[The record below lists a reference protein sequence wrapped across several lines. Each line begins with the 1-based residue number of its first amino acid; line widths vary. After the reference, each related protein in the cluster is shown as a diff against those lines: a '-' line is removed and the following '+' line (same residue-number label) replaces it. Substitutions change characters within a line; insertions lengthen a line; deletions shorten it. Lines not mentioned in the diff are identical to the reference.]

1 MDISNIEVFTQSS
14 IRIRCSA
21 GTIYAD
27 PFRMQESPCDAD
39 FVLITHDH
47 YDHFSPEDLAKVI
60 NPATILVVP
69 EKVADKAAAF
79 SAQVKAIETVLPGQQ
94 YQIAGLSFETVP
106 SYNKIKPFHPKKSGW
121 VGYLLDADGQRVF
134 IAGDTDKT
142 KENSAVRCDIALVP
156 VGGKFTMDPKEAAD
170 LINTIRPKAAIPTHY
185 GTIVGKKSDGDLFAS
200 MVDPSIDVRIIIQD

>member
-14 IRIRCSA
+14 IRIRCGA
-21 GTIYAD
+21 GTVYAD
-27 PFRMQESPCDAD
+27 PFHMKISPHDAD
-39 FVLITHDH
+39 IVLITHDH

-94 YQIAGLSFETVP
+94 YQIAGLSLETVP
-106 SYNKIKPFHPKKSGW
+106 SYNRIKPFHPKKNGW
-121 VGYLLDADGQRVF
+121 VGYLLDLDGQRVF

-142 KENSAVRCDIALVP
+142 KENSTVQCDIALVP
-156 VGGKFTMDPKEAAD
+156 VGGKFTMDAKEAAE
-170 LINTIRPKAAIPTHY
+170 LINTIRPAAAIPTHY
-185 GTIVGKKSDGDLFAS
+185 GTIVGKKSDGERFAS
-200 MVDPSIDVRIIIQD
+200 MVDPAIETKIIMQD

>member
-14 IRIRCSA
+14 IRIRCDA
-21 GTIYAD
+21 GTVYAD
-27 PFRMQESPCDAD
+27 PFRMKTSPHDAD
-39 FVLITHDH
+39 IVLITHDH

-94 YQIAGLSFETVP
+94 YQIAGLSLETVP
-106 SYNKIKPFHPKKSGW
+106 SYNRIKPFHPKKNGW
-121 VGYLLDADGQRVF
+121 VGYLLDLDGQRVF

-142 KENSAVRCDIALVP
+142 KENSTVQCDIALVP
-156 VGGKFTMDPKEAAD
+156 VGGKFTMDAKEAAD
-170 LINTIRPKAAIPTHY
+170 LINTIRPAAAIPTHY
-185 GTIVGKKSDGDLFAS
+185 GTIVGKKSDGERFAS
-200 MVDPSIDVRIIIQD
+200 MVDPAIETKIILQD

>member
-14 IRIRCSA
+14 IRIRCDA
-21 GTIYAD
+21 GTVYAD
-27 PFRMQESPCDAD
+27 PFRMKISPHDAD
-39 FVLITHDH
+39 IVLITHDH

-94 YQIAGLSFETVP
+94 YQIAGLSLETVP
-106 SYNKIKPFHPKKSGW
+106 SYNRIKPFHPKKNGW
-121 VGYLLDADGQRVF
+121 VGYLLDLDGQRVF

-142 KENSAVRCDIALVP
+142 TENSTVQCDIALVP
-156 VGGKFTMDPKEAAD
+156 VGGKFTMDAKEAAE
-170 LINTIRPKAAIPTHY
+170 LINTIRPAAAIPTHY
-185 GTIVGKKSDGDLFAS
+185 GTIVGKKSDGERFAS
-200 MVDPSIDVRIIIQD
+200 MVDPAIETKIILQD

>member
-14 IRIRCSA
+14 IRIRCDA
-21 GTIYAD
+21 GTVYAD
-27 PFRMQESPCDAD
+27 PFRMKISPHDAD
-39 FVLITHDH
+39 IVLITHDH

-69 EKVADKAAAF
+69 EKLADKAAAF

-94 YQIAGLSFETVP
+94 YQIAGLSLETVP
-106 SYNKIKPFHPKKSGW
+106 SYNRIKPFHPKKNGW
-121 VGYLLDADGQRVF
+121 VGYLLDLEGQRVF

-142 KENSAVRCDIALVP
+142 KENSAVQCDIALVP

-170 LINTIRPKAAIPTHY
+170 LINTIRPKTAIPTHY
-185 GTIVGKKSDGDLFAS
+185 GTIVGKKNDGDLFAS
-200 MVDPSIDVRIIIQD
+200 LVDPSIDVRIIIQD

>member
-14 IRIRCSA
+14 IRIRC
-21 GTIYAD
+21 GTGTVYAD
-27 PFRMQESPCDAD
+27 PFRMKISPHDAD
-39 FVLITHDH
+39 IVLITHDH

-94 YQIAGLSFETVP
+94 YQIAGLSLETVP
-106 SYNKIKPFHPKKSGW
+106 SYNRIKPFHPKKNGW
-121 VGYLLDADGQRVF
+121 VGYLLDLDGQRVF

-142 KENSAVRCDIALVP
+142 TENSTVQCDIALVP
-156 VGGKFTMDPKEAAD
+156 VGGKFTMDAKEAAE
-170 LINTIRPKAAIPTHY
+170 LINTIRPAAAIPTHY
-185 GTIVGKKSDGDLFAS
+185 GTIVGKKSDGERFAS
-200 MVDPSIDVRIIIQD
+200 LVDPAIETKIILQD

>member
-14 IRIRCSA
+14 IRIRCEA
-21 GTIYAD
+21 GTVYAD
-27 PFRMQESPCDAD
+27 PFRMKISPHDAD
-39 FVLITHDH
+39 IVLITHDH

-60 NPATILVVP
+60 CPSTVLILP
-69 EKVADKAAAF
+69 EKLAGKAAAF
-79 SAQVKAIETVLPGQQ
+79 SAQVKAIETVLPGQR

>member
-14 IRIRCSA
+14 IRIRCDA
-21 GTIYAD
+21 GTVYAD
-27 PFRMQESPCDAD
+27 PFRMKISPHDAD
-39 FVLITHDH
+39 IVLITHDH

-69 EKVADKAAAF
+69 EKLADKAAAF

-94 YQIAGLSFETVP
+94 YQIAGLSLETVP
-106 SYNKIKPFHPKKSGW
+106 SYNRIKPFHPKKNGW
-121 VGYLLDADGQRVF
+121 VGYLLDLDGQRVF

-142 KENSAVRCDIALVP
+142 KENSAVKCNIALIP
-156 VGGKFTMDPKEAAD
+156 IGGKFTMDPKEAAD

>member
-14 IRIRCSA
+14 IRIRC
-21 GTIYAD
+21 GTGTVYAD
-27 PFRMQESPCDAD
+27 PFRMKISPHDAD
-39 FVLITHDH
+39 IVLITHDH

-94 YQIAGLSFETVP
+94 YQIAGLSLETVP
-106 SYNKIKPFHPKKSGW
+106 SYNRIKPFHPKKNGW
-121 VGYLLDADGQRVF
+121 VGYLLDLDGQRVF

-142 KENSAVRCDIALVP
+142 KENSTVQCDIALVP
-156 VGGKFTMDPKEAAD
+156 VGGKFTMDAKEAAE
-170 LINTIRPKAAIPTHY
+170 LINTIRPAAAIPTHY
-185 GTIVGKKSDGDLFAS
+185 GTIVGKKSDGERFAS
-200 MVDPSIDVRIIIQD
+200 LVDPAIETKIILQD

>member
-14 IRIRCSA
+14 IRIRCGA
-21 GTIYAD
+21 GTVYAD
-27 PFRMQESPCDAD
+27 PFRMKISPHDAD
-39 FVLITHDH
+39 IVLITHDH

-94 YQIAGLSFETVP
+94 YQIAGLSLETVP
-106 SYNKIKPFHPKKSGW
+106 SYNRIKPFHPKKNGW
-121 VGYLLDADGQRVF
+121 VGYLLDLDGQRVF

-142 KENSAVRCDIALVP
+142 KENSTVQCDIALVP
-156 VGGKFTMDPKEAAD
+156 VGGKFTMDAKEAAE
-170 LINTIRPKAAIPTHY
+170 LINTIRPAAAIPTHY
-185 GTIVGKKSDGDLFAS
+185 GTIVGKKSDGERFAS
-200 MVDPSIDVRIIIQD
+200 MVDPAIETKIILQD

>member
-14 IRIRCSA
+14 IRIRCGA
-21 GTIYAD
+21 GTVYAD
-27 PFRMQESPCDAD
+27 PFHMKISPHDAD
-39 FVLITHDH
+39 IVLITHDH

-94 YQIAGLSFETVP
+94 YQIAGLSLETVP
-106 SYNKIKPFHPKKSGW
+106 SYNRIKPFHPKKNGW
-121 VGYLLDADGQRVF
+121 VGYLLDLDGQRVF

-142 KENSAVRCDIALVP
+142 KENSAVQCDIALVP
-156 VGGKFTMDPKEAAD
+156 VGGKFTMDAKEAAE
-170 LINTIRPKAAIPTHY
+170 LINTIRPAAAIPTHY
-185 GTIVGKKSDGDLFAS
+185 GTIVGKKSDGERFAS
-200 MVDPSIDVRIIIQD
+200 MVDPAIETKIILQD

>member
-14 IRIRCSA
+14 IRIRCGA
-21 GTIYAD
+21 GTVYAD
-27 PFRMQESPCDAD
+27 PFHMKISPHDAD
-39 FVLITHDH
+39 IVLITHDH

-94 YQIAGLSFETVP
+94 YQIAGLSLETVP
-106 SYNKIKPFHPKKSGW
+106 SYNRIKPFHPKKNGW
-121 VGYLLDADGQRVF
+121 VGYLLDLDGQRVF

-142 KENSAVRCDIALVP
+142 KENSTVQCDIALVP
-156 VGGKFTMDPKEAAD
+156 VGGKFTMDAKEAAE
-170 LINTIRPKAAIPTHY
+170 LINTIRPAAAIPTHY
-185 GTIVGKKSDGDLFAS
+185 GTIVGKKSDGERFAS
-200 MVDPSIDVRIIIQD
+200 LVDPAIETKIILQD

>member
-14 IRIRCSA
+14 IRIRCGA
-21 GTIYAD
+21 GTVYAD
-27 PFRMQESPCDAD
+27 PFHMKISPHDAD
-39 FVLITHDH
+39 IVLITHDH

-94 YQIAGLSFETVP
+94 YQIAGLSLETVP
-106 SYNKIKPFHPKKSGW
+106 SYNRIKPFHPKKNGW
-121 VGYLLDADGQRVF
+121 VGYLLDLDGQRVF

-142 KENSAVRCDIALVP
+142 TENSTVQCDIALVP
-156 VGGKFTMDPKEAAD
+156 VGGKFTMDAKEAAE
-170 LINTIRPKAAIPTHY
+170 LINTIRPAAAIPTHY
-185 GTIVGKKSDGDLFAS
+185 GTIVGKKSDGERFAS
-200 MVDPSIDVRIIIQD
+200 LVDPAIETKIILQD

>member
-14 IRIRCSA
+14 IRIRCDA
-21 GTIYAD
+21 GTVYAD
-27 PFRMQESPCDAD
+27 PFRMKISPHDAD
-39 FVLITHDH
+39 IVLITHDH

-69 EKVADKAAAF
+69 EKLADKAAAF

-94 YQIAGLSFETVP
+94 YQIAGLSLETVP
-106 SYNKIKPFHPKKSGW
+106 SYNRIKPFHPKKNGW

>member
-14 IRIRCSA
+14 IRIRCGA
-21 GTIYAD
+21 GTVYAD
-27 PFRMQESPCDAD
+27 PFHMKISPHDAD
-39 FVLITHDH
+39 IVLITHDH

-94 YQIAGLSFETVP
+94 YQIAGLSLETVP
-106 SYNKIKPFHPKKSGW
+106 SYNRIKPFHPKKNGW
-121 VGYLLDADGQRVF
+121 VGYLLDLGGQRVF

-142 KENSAVRCDIALVP
+142 TENSTVQCDIALVP
-156 VGGKFTMDPKEAAD
+156 VGGKFTMDAKEAAE
-170 LINTIRPKAAIPTHY
+170 LINTIRPAAAIPTHY
-185 GTIVGKKSDGDLFAS
+185 GTIVGKKSDGERFAS
-200 MVDPSIDVRIIIQD
+200 MVDPAIETKIILQD

>member
-1 MDISNIEVFTQSS
+1 MIDNIDVFKQNS
-14 IRIRCSA
+14 IRIKSDV
-21 GTIYAD
+21 GTIYID
-27 PFRMQESPCDAD
+27 PFKIDDETHDAD
-39 FVLITHDH
+39 YILITHDH

-60 NPATILVVP
+60 NPATTLVVP
-69 EKVADKAAAF
+69 AKLAGKAAALRGT
-79 SAQVKAIETVLPGQQ
+79 VKAIETVVPGQQ

-200 MVDPSIDVRIIIQD
+200 LVDPSIETKVIIQE

>member
-14 IRIRCSA
+14 IRIRC
-21 GTIYAD
+21 GTGTVYAD
-27 PFRMQESPCDAD
+27 PFRMKISPHDAD
-39 FVLITHDH
+39 IVLITHDH

-94 YQIAGLSFETVP
+94 YQIAGLSLETVP
-106 SYNKIKPFHPKKSGW
+106 SYNRIKPFHPKKNGW
-121 VGYLLDADGQRVF
+121 VGYLLDLDGQRVF

-142 KENSAVRCDIALVP
+142 TENSTVQCDIALVP
-156 VGGKFTMDPKEAAD
+156 VGGKFTMDAKEAAE
-170 LINTIRPKAAIPTHY
+170 LINTIRPAVAIPTHY
-185 GTIVGKKSDGDLFAS
+185 GTIVGKKSDGERFAS
-200 MVDPSIDVRIIIQD
+200 MVDPAIKTKIILQD

>member
-14 IRIRCSA
+14 IRIRCDA
-21 GTIYAD
+21 GTVYAD
-27 PFRMQESPCDAD
+27 PFRMKISPHDAD
-39 FVLITHDH
+39 IVLITHDH

-69 EKVADKAAAF
+69 EKLADKAAAF

-94 YQIAGLSFETVP
+94 YQIAGLSLETVP
-106 SYNKIKPFHPKKSGW
+106 SYNRIKPFHPKKNGW
-121 VGYLLDADGQRVF
+121 VGYLLDLDGQRVF

-142 KENSAVRCDIALVP
+142 KENSAVKCDIALIP
-156 VGGKFTMDPKEAAD
+156 IGGKFTMDPKEAAD
-170 LINTIRPKAAIPTHY
+170 LINTIRPKTAIPTHY

-200 MVDPSIDVRIIIQD
+200 FVDPSIDVRIIIQD

>member
-14 IRIRCSA
+14 IRIRCGA
-21 GTIYAD
+21 GTVYAD
-27 PFRMQESPCDAD
+27 PFHMKISPHDAD
-39 FVLITHDH
+39 IVLITHDH

-94 YQIAGLSFETVP
+94 YQIAGLSLETVP
-106 SYNKIKPFHPKKSGW
+106 SYNRIKPFHPKKNGW
-121 VGYLLDADGQRVF
+121 VGYLLDLDGQRVF

-142 KENSAVRCDIALVP
+142 TENSTVQCDIALVP
-156 VGGKFTMDPKEAAD
+156 VGGKFTMDAKEAAD
-170 LINTIRPKAAIPTHY
+170 LINTIRPAAAIPTHY
-185 GTIVGKKSDGDLFAS
+185 GTIVGKKSDGERFAS
-200 MVDPSIDVRIIIQD
+200 MVDPAIETKIILQD

>member
-14 IRIRCSA
+14 IRIRCDA
-21 GTIYAD
+21 GTVYAD
-27 PFRMQESPCDAD
+27 PFRMKISPHDAD
-39 FVLITHDH
+39 IVLITHDH

-69 EKVADKAAAF
+69 EKLADKAAAF

-94 YQIAGLSFETVP
+94 YQIAGLSLETVP
-106 SYNKIKPFHPKKSGW
+106 SYNRIKPFHPKKNGW
-121 VGYLLDADGQRVF
+121 VGYLLDLDGQRVF

-142 KENSAVRCDIALVP
+142 KENSAVKCNIALIP
-156 VGGKFTMDPKEAAD
+156 IGGKFTMDPKEAAD
-170 LINTIRPKAAIPTHY
+170 LINTIRPKTAIPTHY
-185 GTIVGKKSDGDLFAS
+185 GTIVGKKNDGDLFAS

>member
-14 IRIRCSA
+14 IRIRC
-21 GTIYAD
+21 GTGTVYAD
-27 PFRMQESPCDAD
+27 PFRMKISPHDAD
-39 FVLITHDH
+39 IVLITHDH

-94 YQIAGLSFETVP
+94 YQIAGLSLETVP
-106 SYNKIKPFHPKKSGW
+106 SYNRIKPFHPKKNGW
-121 VGYLLDADGQRVF
+121 VGYLLDLDGQRVF

-142 KENSAVRCDIALVP
+142 TENSTVQCDIALVP
-156 VGGKFTMDPKEAAD
+156 VGGKFTMDAKEAAE
-170 LINTIRPKAAIPTHY
+170 LINTIRPAVAIPTHY
-185 GTIVGKKSDGDLFAS
+185 GTIVGKKSDGERFAS
-200 MVDPSIDVRIIIQD
+200 LVDPAIETKIILQD